1 MRNKNK
7 NNKKEEEVKIENNEE
22 KDSTFFIKIDKN
34 NKDINDLLAKE
45 ISEIIDIYAE
55 YLGND
60 EKNGE

>member
-7 NNKKEEEVKIENNEE
+7 NNKVKIENNEE